1 MMPSL
6 IFDLALP
13 AERFLAVYRG
23 QANRVQVLSR
33 DGRKVSLPA
42 RHLQPFLTHEGI
54 YGCFRLDFS
63 ASGELLELVRLS
75 ATGAPRPG
83 GLQV

>member
-1 MMPSL
+1 MPSL

-33 DGRKVSLPA
+33 DGRQVSLPA
-42 RHLQPFLTHEGI
+42 RHLRPFLTREGI
-54 YGCFRLDFS
+54 YGCFRLDFN

-75 ATGAPRPG
+75 AAGAPRPG

>member
-1 MMPSL
+1 MPSL

-42 RHLQPFLTHEGI
+42 YHLRPFLTRGGI
-54 YGCFRLDFS
+54 YGCFRLDFN